1 MNIDLS
7 LPIDNLMLTNRA
19 INSLKSDNIYT
30 ILELTKLTKNQV
42 MKIPELGRNTFNH
55 IENKL
60 YENNLSFAD
69 SDCKVNV
76 TPPWKREHMVDAYLA
91 KAMIIDESNNN
102 DKLNR
107 NWQKLLPHQEDA
119 ILKLTENKTRR
130 ELLRLVALILKEK
143 NTWPTK

>member
-1 MNIDLS
+1 
-7 LPIDNLMLTNRA
+7 
-19 INSLKSDNIYT
+19 
-30 ILELTKLTKNQV
+30 
-42 MKIPELGRNTFNH
+42 
-55 IENKL
+55 
-60 YENNLSFAD
+60 
-69 SDCKVNV
+69 
-76 TPPWKREHMVDAYLA
+76 MVDAYLA

>member
-19 INSLKSDNIYT
+19 INSLKNDKIYT
-30 ILELTKLTKNQV
+30 ILELTKLTKKQV
-42 MKIPELGRNTFNH
+42 QKIPELGRNTFNH

-69 SDCKVNV
+69 SDCKVKV
-76 TPPWKREHMVDAYLA
+76 TPPSKREHMVDAYLA

-119 ILKLTENKTRR
+119 ILSLTENKTRR